1 MKGRKVVGLD
11 YITLEFL
18 KYGGE
23 CLMECIS
30 RVFRC
35 VEGRVSEDCK
45 NTCFVHVYEREEIR
59 ISVQITGN

>member
-1 MKGRKVVGLD
+1 
-11 YITLEFL
+11 
-18 KYGGE
+18 
-23 CLMECIS
+23 MECIS

-59 ISVQITGN
+59 ISVQITRNEFIERAWRCTVGTVDNWRGKKDT